1 MLAKNTVCKWQ
12 EKNVRLFLKS
22 VISSKITK
30 QSQLRQS
37 LNTTVTLQPLQTME
51 TAGTDNQSQ
60 FSIIL
65 SRLRNVVVL
74 FLATNS
80 KGKIQEMALF
90 EAIIEEKS

>member
-12 EKNVRLFLKS
+12 ERNVRLFPKT
-22 VISSKITK
+22 VIPSGITK
-30 QSQLRQS
+30 QLKLRQS

-80 KGKIQEMALF
+80 KGKIQEIALF
-90 EAIIEEKS
+90 QAIIEEKS

>member
-12 EKNVRLFLKS
+12 ERNVRLFLKT
-22 VISSKITK
+22 VIPSGITK
-30 QSQLRQS
+30 QLKLRQS

-90 EAIIEEKS
+90 QAIIEEKS

>member
-12 EKNVRLFLKS
+12 ERNVRLFPKT
-22 VISSKITK
+22 VIPSGITK
-30 QSQLRQS
+30 QLKLRQS

>member
-12 EKNVRLFLKS
+12 ERNVRLFPKT
-22 VISSKITK
+22 VIPSGITK
-30 QSQLRQS
+30 QLKLRQS

-65 SRLRNVVVL
+65 SRLRNVVGL

-90 EAIIEEKS
+90 QAIIEEKS

>member
-1 MLAKNTVCKWQ
+1 
-12 EKNVRLFLKS
+12 
-22 VISSKITK
+22 
-30 QSQLRQS
+30 
-37 LNTTVTLQPLQTME
+37 ME